1 MDYYYYYYFCFAK
14 TGREVLFKTGQPK
27 DEELLSLAREIKSI
41 WRPLGVVLGLT
52 NATLDEIHEYNP
64 KVLDKSYT
72 MLRKWKESRG
82 SGASYQNLAEGL
94 DNEVFK
100 RHDLVERYCNDKGK

>member
-1 MDYYYYYYFCFAK
+1 M
-14 TGREVLFKTGQPK
+14 
-27 DEELLSLAREIKSI
+27 
-41 WRPLGVVLGLT
+41 
-52 NATLDEIHEYNP
+52 
-64 KVLDKSYT
+64 LDKSYT

-100 RHDLVERYCNDKGK
+100 RHDLVERYCNDKGN

>member
-14 TGREVLFKTGQPK
+14 IGREVLFKTGQPK
-27 DEELLSLAREIKSI
+27 DKELLSLAREIKSI

-52 NATLDEIHEYNP
+52 NATMDEIHEDNP